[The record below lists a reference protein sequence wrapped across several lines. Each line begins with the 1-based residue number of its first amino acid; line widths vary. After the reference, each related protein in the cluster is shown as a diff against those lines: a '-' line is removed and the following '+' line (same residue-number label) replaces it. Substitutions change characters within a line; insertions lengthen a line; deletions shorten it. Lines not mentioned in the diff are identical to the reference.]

1 MRQIAGHRYINLE
14 SFRRDGKGVK
24 TPLWFA
30 ADPAVPDRFYVYST
44 ADSFKV
50 KRVRRNPKVRL
61 APCTMRGEV
70 LGDWIN
76 AQAEIVTG
84 PEAAKAMRLLDRKYF
99 PWKQV
104 LGFFALFRKRDH
116 TVIRLRPAEGSAGSA

>member
-1 MRQIAGHRYINLE
+1 MRQSAQHRYINLE
-14 SFRRDGKGVK
+14 SYRRDGRGVK

-30 ADPAVPDRFYVYST
+30 ADPAAPDRFYVYST

-70 LGDWIN
+70 LGDWVD

-84 PEAAKAMRLLDRKYF
+84 PEADHAMALLDRKYF
-99 PWKQV
+99 PWKQ
-104 LGFFALFRKRDH
+104 LIGLFAKLRGHARA
-116 TVIRLRPAEGSAGSA
+116 VIRISPAT